1 MKEPE
6 QYYSNYSD
14 LKEDYPHFALELR
27 KYIDSLHE
35 RWFFKECFNPD
46 CDGSRFAV
54 ELHNGGKAVKSIFAI
69 KSGSS
74 YSFEENQ

>member
-1 MKEPE
+1 MKDSE

-14 LKEDYPHFALELR
+14 LKEDYPLFALELR

-35 RWFFKECFNPD
+35 RWFFKNCFNPD
-46 CDGSRFAV
+46 FDGSRFAV
-54 ELHNGGKAVKSIFAI
+54 ELHGGGKNTKTLSAV

-74 YSFEENQ
+74 YVFEENQ

>member
-1 MKEPE
+1 MKDPE
-6 QYYSNYSD
+6 QYYSDYSG
-14 LKEDYPHFALELR
+14 LKEDYPLFALELR

-54 ELHNGGKAVKSIFAI
+54 ELHDGGKKSKSLFAI

-74 YSFEENQ
+74 YVFEENQ